1 MTSAIASSIQEQTMP
16 EDQEAQDRES
26 IQRLRD
32 LGYSITA
39 FTPDEV
45 GEADSGVLED
55 LMTERG
61 WDFIEHCNNN
71 QE

>member
-1 MTSAIASSIQEQTMP
+1 MP
-16 EDQEAQDRES
+16 EDQEAQDIES

-45 GEADSGVLED
+45 GEADSDVLEE

-61 WDFIEHCNNN
+61 WNFIEDCNG
-71 QE
+71 EEE